1 MRRKTRVGYA
11 LTGILAL
18 ILIGAASF
26 GAVQAWNTHTAT
38 QVNQLES
45 RTVSAT
51 IQEDFPD
58 KTVTAGDTKT
68 KSVTVKNTG
77 TAAAFVRVCVAEY
90 WTTDT
95 EQLIGETGVT
105 KNWASAWRDDF
116 EFHDHDGWYYYKK
129 VLPAGES
136 VQVLESVTFP
146 ASVPDDASY
155 HLDFQVETVQ
165 VSSDNAVNKN
175 ATKTLFG
182 RTGTV
187 GGMTTL
193 HGAVTVGNVTW
204 TN

>member
-90 WTTDT
+90 WTTDK

-105 KNWASAWRDDF
+105 KNWASAWSDF
-116 EFHDHDGWYYYKK
+116 EPHGGWYYYKK

-136 VQVLESVTFP
+136 VQVLESVKFP
-146 ASVPDDASY
+146 ASVPNDASY

-165 VSSDNAVNKN
+165 VSSDDAVNTN

-193 HGAVTVGNVTW
+193 HGAVTGGNVTW

>member
-26 GAVQAWNTHTAT
+26 GAVWAWNTHTAR
-38 QVNQLES
+38 QDNQLES

-58 KTVTAGDTKT
+58 PTVTAGDTKA
-68 KSVTVKNTG
+68 KAVKVKNTG

-90 WTTDT
+90 WTTET

-146 ASVPDDASY
+146 ANVPNGAYY

-175 ATKTLFG
+175 ATKMLFG

-193 HGAVTVGNVTW
+193 HGAVTDGNVTW

>member
-45 RTVSAT
+45 HTVSAT
-51 IQEDFPD
+51 IQEDFPNT
-58 KTVTAGDTKT
+58 TVTAGDTKT
-68 KSVTVKNTG
+68 KSVTVENTG

-90 WTTDT
+90 WTTDK
-95 EQLIGETGVT
+95 EQLIGATGVA
-105 KNWASAWRDDF
+105 KNWSTAWNDDF
-116 EFHDHDGWYYYKK
+116 TLYDGWYYYKK
-129 VLPAGES
+129 VLPAGGS
-136 VQVLESVTFP
+136 VQVLDSVTFP
-146 ASVPDDASY
+146 ASVPDGASY

-165 VSSDNAVNKN
+165 VSSDNAVNTD
-175 ATKTLFG
+175 ATKMLFG

-193 HGAVTVGNVTW
+193 HGAVTDGNVTW

>member
-51 IQEDFPD
+51 IEESFPD
-58 KTVTAGDTKT
+58 KTVKAGATKA
-68 KSVTVKNTG
+68 KAVMVKNTG

-95 EQLIGETGVT
+95 EQLIGATGV
-105 KNWASAWRDDF
+105 KMNWASAWSDF
-116 EFHDHDGWYYYKK
+116 TLHDGWYYYKK
-129 VLPAGES
+129 VLPAGKS
-136 VQVLESVTFP
+136 VQVLDSVTFP
-146 ASVPDDASY
+146 ASVPNGASY

-165 VSSDNAVNKN
+165 VSGEAAVNKD

-187 GGMTTL
+187 SGMTTL
-193 HGAVTVGNVTW
+193 HGAVTGGNVTW

>member
-26 GAVQAWNTHTAT
+26 GAVWAWNTHTAT
-38 QVNQLES
+38 QDNQLES

-51 IQEDFPD
+51 IEESFPD
-58 KTVTAGDTKT
+58 KTVTAGDTKA
-68 KSVTVKNTG
+68 KAVTVKNTG
-77 TAAAFVRVCVAEY
+77 TAAAFVRVCFAEY
-90 WTTDT
+90 WTTET
-95 EQLIGETGVT
+95 EQLLGVDEVT
-105 KNWASAWRDDF
+105 KKWSTAWSDF
-116 EFHDHDGWYYYKK
+116 ELHDHDGWYYYKK

-146 ASVPDDASY
+146 ANVPNGAYY

-193 HGAVTVGNVTW
+193 HGAVTGGNVTW
-204 TN
+204 TD

>member
-26 GAVQAWNTHTAT
+26 GAVWAWNAHTT
-38 QVNQLES
+38 RQDNQLES

-58 KTVTAGDTKT
+58 TTVTAGGTKA
-68 KSVTVKNTG
+68 KSVSVQNTG

-90 WTTDT
+90 WTTET
-95 EQLIGETGVT
+95 EQLIGATGV
-105 KNWASAWRDDF
+105 KMNWASAWSDF
-116 EFHDHDGWYYYKK
+116 TLHDGWYYYKK
-129 VLPAGES
+129 VLPAGGS
-136 VQVLESVTFP
+136 VQVLDSVTFP
-146 ASVPDDASY
+146 ANVPDGASY

-165 VSSDNAVNKN
+165 VSSDNAVNKD

-193 HGAVTVGNVTW
+193 HGAVTDGDVTW
-204 TN
+204 TD

>member
-26 GAVQAWNTHTAT
+26 GAVWAWNTHTAT
-38 QVNQLES
+38 QDNQLES

-68 KSVTVKNTG
+68 KSVTVENTG

-90 WTTDT
+90 WTTET

-105 KNWASAWRDDF
+105 KNWSTAWRDDF
-116 EFHDHDGWYYYKK
+116 ELRDGWYYYKK
-129 VLPAGES
+129 VLPADGS

-146 ASVPDDASY
+146 ASVPDGASY

-187 GGMTTL
+187 GVMTTL
-193 HGAVTVGNVTW
+193 HGAVTGGDVTW
-204 TN
+204 TD

>member
-26 GAVQAWNTHTAT
+26 GAVWAWNTHTT
-38 QVNQLES
+38 RQDNQLES

-68 KSVTVKNTG
+68 KSVTVENTG

-90 WTTDT
+90 WTTDK
-95 EQLIGETGVT
+95 EQLIGATGVT
-105 KNWASAWRDDF
+105 KNWSTAWNDDF
-116 EFHDHDGWYYYKK
+116 TLYDGWYYYKK
-129 VLPAGES
+129 VLPAGGS
-136 VQVLESVTFP
+136 VQVLDSVTFP
-146 ASVPDDASY
+146 ASVPDGASY

-165 VSSDNAVNKN
+165 VSSDNAVNTN

-187 GGMTTL
+187 SGMTAP
-193 HGAVTVGNVTW
+193 HGAVTDGDVTW
-204 TN
+204 TD

>member
-45 RTVSAT
+45 HTVSAT
-51 IQEDFPD
+51 IEESFPD
-58 KTVTAGDTKT
+58 KTVKAGATKA
-68 KSVTVKNTG
+68 KAVMVKNTG

-95 EQLIGETGVT
+95 EQLIGVDEVT
-105 KNWASAWRDDF
+105 KKWSTAWRDF
-116 EFHDHDGWYYYKK
+116 ELHDGWYYYKK
-129 VLPAGES
+129 VLPVGGS
-136 VQVLESVTFP
+136 VQVLEGVTFP
-146 ASVPDDASY
+146 ANVPNGASY

-165 VSSDNAVNKN
+165 VSGEAAVNKD

-187 GGMTTL
+187 SGMTTL
-193 HGAVTVGNVTW
+193 HGAVTGGNVTW

>member
-26 GAVQAWNTHTAT
+26 GAVWAWNTHTAT
-38 QVNQLES
+38 QDNQLES

-58 KTVTAGDTKT
+58 KTVTAGGTKT

-90 WTTDT
+90 WTTNT

-105 KNWASAWRDDF
+105 KNWASAWSDF
-116 EFHDHDGWYYYKK
+116 EPHGGWYYYKK

-193 HGAVTVGNVTW
+193 HGAVTGGNVTW
-204 TN
+204 TD

>member
-58 KTVTAGDTKT
+58 KTVTAGATKT
-68 KSVTVKNTG
+68 KAVTVKNTG

-90 WTTDT
+90 WTTDK
-95 EQLIGETGVT
+95 EQLIGATGVT
-105 KNWASAWRDDF
+105 KNWSTAWNDDF
-116 EFHDHDGWYYYKK
+116 TLYDGWYYYKK
-129 VLPAGES
+129 VLPAGGS
-136 VQVLESVTFP
+136 VQVLDSVTFP
-146 ASVPDDASY
+146 ASVPDGASY

-165 VSSDNAVNKN
+165 VSSDSAVNKD

-187 GGMTTL
+187 GGMTAL
-193 HGAVTVGNVTW
+193 HGAVTGGDVTW
-204 TN
+204 TD

>member
-26 GAVQAWNTHTAT
+26 GAVWAWNTHTAT
-38 QVNQLES
+38 QDNQLES

-68 KSVTVKNTG
+68 KSVTVENTG

-90 WTTDT
+90 WTTGT

-105 KNWASAWRDDF
+105 KNWSTAWSDNF
-116 EFHDHDGWYYYKK
+116 VFHDGWYYYKK

-146 ASVPDDASY
+146 ASVPDGASY

-193 HGAVTVGNVTW
+193 HGAVTGGNVTW
-204 TN
+204 TD

>member
-26 GAVQAWNTHTAT
+26 GAVWAWNTHTAT
-38 QVNQLES
+38 QDNQLES

-51 IQEDFPD
+51 IQEDFPNT
-58 KTVTAGDTKT
+58 TVTAGDTKT
-68 KSVTVKNTG
+68 KSVTVENTG

-90 WTTDT
+90 WTTDK
-95 EQLIGETGVT
+95 EQLIGATGVT
-105 KNWASAWRDDF
+105 KNWSTAWNDDF
-116 EFHDHDGWYYYKK
+116 TLYDGWYYYKK
-129 VLPAGES
+129 VLPAGGS
-136 VQVLESVTFP
+136 VQVLDSVTFP
-146 ASVPDDASY
+146 ASVPNGASY

-165 VSSDNAVNKN
+165 VSSDNAVNTN

-193 HGAVTVGNVTW
+193 HGAVTDGNVTW

>member
-51 IQEDFPD
+51 IEESFPD
-58 KTVTAGDTKT
+58 TKVTAGATKT
-68 KSVTVKNTG
+68 KAVMVKNTG

-90 WTTDT
+90 WTTNT
-95 EQLIGETGVT
+95 EQLIGVDEVA
-105 KNWASAWRDDF
+105 KNWSTAWSDF
-116 EFHDHDGWYYYKK
+116 TPHDGWYYYKK

-136 VQVLESVTFP
+136 VQVLDSVTFP
-146 ASVPDDASY
+146 ASVPDGASY

-165 VSSDNAVNKN
+165 VSSDHAVNKN

-193 HGAVTVGNVTW
+193 HGAVTGGDVTW
-204 TN
+204 TD

>member
-51 IQEDFPD
+51 IEESFPG
-58 KTVTAGDTKT
+58 KTVKAGATKA
-68 KSVTVKNTG
+68 KAVTVENTG
-77 TAAAFVRVCVAEY
+77 TAAAFVRVCVTEY

-95 EQLIGETGVT
+95 EQLLGVDEVT
-105 KNWASAWRDDF
+105 KNWSTAWKDNF
-116 EFHDHDGWYYYKK
+116 ELRDGWYYYKK
-129 VLPAGES
+129 VLPVGGS
-136 VQVLESVTFP
+136 VQVLDSVTFP
-146 ASVPDDASY
+146 ASVPNGASY

-165 VSSDNAVNKN
+165 VSSEAAVNKD

-193 HGAVTVGNVTW
+193 HGAVTGGNVTW

>member
-51 IQEDFPD
+51 IEESFPD
-58 KTVTAGDTKT
+58 KTVKAGATKT
-68 KSVTVKNTG
+68 KAVMVKNTG
-77 TAAAFVRVCVAEY
+77 TAAFVRVCVAEY

-95 EQLIGETGVT
+95 EQLIGVDEVT
-105 KNWASAWRDDF
+105 KKWSTAWKDNF
-116 EFHDHDGWYYYKK
+116 ELRDGWYYYKK
-129 VLPAGES
+129 VLPAGGS
-136 VQVLESVTFP
+136 VQVLDSVTFP
-146 ASVPDDASY
+146 ANVPNGASY

-182 RTGTV
+182 HTGTV
-187 GGMTTL
+187 SGMTTL
-193 HGAVTVGNVTW
+193 HGAVTGGDVTW
-204 TN
+204 TD

>member
-26 GAVQAWNTHTAT
+26 GAVWAWNAHTAR
-38 QVNQLES
+38 QDNQLES

-58 KTVTAGDTKT
+58 TTVTAGDTKT

-90 WTTDT
+90 WTTET
-95 EQLIGETGVT
+95 EQLIWETGVT
-105 KNWASAWRDDF
+105 KNWASAWSDF
-116 EFHDHDGWYYYKK
+116 EPHGGWYYYKK
-129 VLPAGES
+129 VLPAGKS

-146 ASVPDDASY
+146 ASVPDGASY

-165 VSSDNAVNKN
+165 VSSDNGVNTN

-187 GGMTTL
+187 GSMTTL
-193 HGAVTVGNVTW
+193 HGAVTGGDVTW
-204 TN
+204 TD

>member
-51 IQEDFPD
+51 IQENFPD
-58 KTVTAGDTKT
+58 ETVKAGATKA

-90 WTTDT
+90 WTTET
-95 EQLIGETGVT
+95 EQLLGVDEVT
-105 KNWASAWRDDF
+105 KNWNTAWKDNF
-116 EFHDHDGWYYYKK
+116 ELRDGWYYYKK
-129 VLPAGES
+129 VLPAGGS
-136 VQVLESVTFP
+136 VQVLDSVTFP
-146 ASVPDDASY
+146 ASVPNGASY

-165 VSSDNAVNKN
+165 VSSDNAVNTN

-187 GGMTTL
+187 SGMTAL
-193 HGAVTVGNVTW
+193 HGAVTDGSVTW
-204 TN
+204 TK

>member
-51 IQEDFPD
+51 IEESFPD
-58 KTVTAGDTKT
+58 KTVKAGATKT
-68 KSVTVKNTG
+68 KSVTVENTG

-90 WTTDT
+90 WTTET
-95 EQLIGETGVT
+95 EQLIGKTGVT
-105 KNWASAWRDDF
+105 KNWASAWSDF
-116 EFHDHDGWYYYKK
+116 EPHGGWYYYKK
-129 VLPAGES
+129 VLPAGKS

-146 ASVPDDASY
+146 ASVPNGASY

-165 VSSDNAVNKN
+165 VSSDNAVNTN

-193 HGAVTVGNVTW
+193 HGAVTGGNVTW
-204 TN
+204 TD

>member
-26 GAVQAWNTHTAT
+26 GAVWAWNTHTAR
-38 QVNQLES
+38 QDNQLES

-51 IQEDFPD
+51 IEESFPD

-90 WTTDT
+90 WTTET

-105 KNWASAWRDDF
+105 KNWASAWIDDF
-116 EFHDHDGWYYYKK
+116 EFYGGWYYYKK
-129 VLPAGES
+129 VLPAGKS
-136 VQVLESVTFP
+136 VQVLESVKFP
-146 ASVPDDASY
+146 ASVPDGASY

-165 VSSDNAVNKN
+165 VSSDIAVNKN

-187 GGMTTL
+187 GSMTTL
-193 HGAVTVGNVTW
+193 HGAVTGGNVTW
-204 TN
+204 TD

>member
-51 IQEDFPD
+51 IEESFPD
-58 KTVTAGDTKT
+58 KTVKAGATKA
-68 KSVTVKNTG
+68 KAVMVKNTG

-95 EQLIGETGVT
+95 EQLLGVDEVK
-105 KNWASAWRDDF
+105 KNWNTAWSDF
-116 EFHDHDGWYYYKK
+116 ELRDGWYYYKK
-129 VLPAGES
+129 VLPAGKS
-136 VQVLESVTFP
+136 VQVLDSVKFP
-146 ASVPDDASY
+146 ASVPNGASY

-165 VSSDNAVNKN
+165 VSSDNAVNTN
-175 ATKTLFG
+175 ATETLFG

-193 HGAVTVGNVTW
+193 HGAVTGGNVTW
-204 TN
+204 TK

>member
-51 IQEDFPD
+51 IQENFPD
-58 KTVTAGDTKT
+58 ETVKAGATKT
-68 KSVTVKNTG
+68 KAVTVKNTG

-105 KNWASAWRDDF
+105 KNWASAWSDF
-116 EFHDHDGWYYYKK
+116 EPHGGWYYYKK
-129 VLPAGES
+129 VLPAGEY
-136 VQVLESVTFP
+136 VQVLESVKFP
-146 ASVPDDASY
+146 ASVPNDASY

-187 GGMTTL
+187 GSMTTL
-193 HGAVTVGNVTW
+193 HGAVTGGTVTW
-204 TN
+204 TD

>member
-26 GAVQAWNTHTAT
+26 GAVQAWNTHTAR

-51 IQEDFPD
+51 IEESFLD
-58 KTVTAGDTKT
+58 KTVKAGATKA
-68 KSVTVKNTG
+68 KAVMVKNTG

-95 EQLIGETGVT
+95 EQLLGVDEVT
-105 KNWASAWRDDF
+105 KKWSTAWRDDF
-116 EFHDHDGWYYYKK
+116 ELRDGWYYYKK
-129 VLPAGES
+129 VLPAGKS
-136 VQVLESVTFP
+136 VQVLDSVTFP
-146 ASVPDDASY
+146 ASVPNGASY

>member
-51 IQEDFPD
+51 IEESFPD
-58 KTVTAGDTKT
+58 KTVKAGATKA
-68 KSVTVKNTG
+68 KAVMVKNTG

-95 EQLIGETGVT
+95 EQLLGVDEVT
-105 KNWASAWRDDF
+105 KKWNTAWKDNF
-116 EFHDHDGWYYYKK
+116 ELRDGWYYYKK
-129 VLPAGES
+129 VLPAGKS
-136 VQVLESVTFP
+136 VQVLDSVTFP
-146 ASVPDDASY
+146 ANVPNGASY

-165 VSSDNAVNKN
+165 VSSDNAVNTN

-193 HGAVTVGNVTW
+193 HGAVTGGNVTW

>member
-26 GAVQAWNTHTAT
+26 GAVWAWNTHTAT
-38 QVNQLES
+38 QDNQLES

-51 IQEDFPD
+51 IEESFPD
-58 KTVTAGDTKT
+58 KTVTAGDTKA
-68 KSVTVKNTG
+68 KAVTVKNTG

-90 WTTDT
+90 WTTDK
-95 EQLIGETGVT
+95 EQLIGATGVT
-105 KNWASAWRDDF
+105 KNWSTAWNDDF
-116 EFHDHDGWYYYKK
+116 TLYDGWYYYKK
-129 VLPAGES
+129 VLPAGGS
-136 VQVLESVTFP
+136 VQVLDSVTFP
-146 ASVPDDASY
+146 ASVPDGASY

-165 VSSDNAVNKN
+165 VSSDSAVNKD

-187 GGMTTL
+187 GGMTAL
-193 HGAVTVGNVTW
+193 HGAVTGGDVTW
-204 TN
+204 TD

>member
-51 IQEDFPD
+51 IQENFPD
-58 KTVTAGDTKT
+58 EKVTAGATKT
-68 KSVTVKNTG
+68 KAVTVENTG

-95 EQLIGETGVT
+95 EQLLGVDEVK
-105 KNWASAWRDDF
+105 KNWSTAWNDF
-116 EFHDHDGWYYYKK
+116 ELHDGWYYYEK
-129 VLPAGES
+129 VLPVGGS
-136 VQVLESVTFP
+136 VQVLDSVKFP
-146 ASVPDDASY
+146 ANVPNGASY

-165 VSSDNAVNKN
+165 VSSDNAVNKD

-193 HGAVTVGNVTW
+193 HGAVTDGNVTW
-204 TN
+204 TK

>member
-38 QVNQLES
+38 QVKQLES

-51 IQEDFPD
+51 IQENFPVT
-58 KTVTAGDTKT
+58 TVTAGATKT

-90 WTTDT
+90 WTTET
-95 EQLIGETGVT
+95 EQLLGVDEVT
-105 KNWASAWRDDF
+105 KNWNTAWSDF
-116 EFHDHDGWYYYKK
+116 VFHDGWYYYKK
-129 VLPAGES
+129 VLPEGGF
-136 VQVLESVTFP
+136 VQVLDSVTFP
-146 ASVPDDASY
+146 ASVPDGASY

-175 ATKTLFG
+175 ATNTLFG

-193 HGAVTVGNVTW
+193 HGAVTDGNVTW
-204 TN
+204 KN

>member
-45 RTVSAT
+45 HTVSAT
-51 IQEDFPD
+51 IEESFPD
-58 KTVTAGDTKT
+58 KTVKAGATK
-68 KSVTVKNTG
+68 KKAVMVKNTG

-95 EQLIGETGVT
+95 EQLLGVDEVT
-105 KNWASAWRDDF
+105 KNWSTAWKDNF
-116 EFHDHDGWYYYKK
+116 ELRDGWYYYKK
-129 VLPAGES
+129 VLPAGGS
-136 VQVLESVTFP
+136 VQVLDSVTFP
-146 ASVPDDASY
+146 ASVPNGASY

-165 VSSDNAVNKN
+165 VSGEAAVNKD
-175 ATKTLFG
+175 ATNTLFG

-187 GGMTTL
+187 SGMTTL
-193 HGAVTVGNVTW
+193 HGAVTGGDVTW

>member
-51 IQEDFPD
+51 IEESFPD
-58 KTVTAGDTKT
+58 KTVTAGATKT
-68 KSVTVKNTG
+68 KAVTVKNTG

-95 EQLIGETGVT
+95 EQLLGVDEVT
-105 KNWASAWRDDF
+105 KKWNTAWKDNF
-116 EFHDHDGWYYYKK
+116 ELRDGWYYYKK

-136 VQVLESVTFP
+136 VQVLDSVTFP
-146 ASVPDDASY
+146 ANVPNGASY

-165 VSSDNAVNKN
+165 VSGEAAVNKD

-187 GGMTTL
+187 SGMTTL
-193 HGAVTVGNVTW
+193 HGAVTGGNVTW
-204 TN
+204 TK

>member
-26 GAVQAWNTHTAT
+26 GAVWAWNTHTT
-38 QVNQLES
+38 RQDNQLES

-51 IQEDFPD
+51 IQEDFPNT
-58 KTVTAGDTKT
+58 TVTAGATKT
-68 KSVTVKNTG
+68 KAVKVKNTG

-90 WTTDT
+90 WTTET
-95 EQLIGETGVT
+95 EQLIGATGVK
-105 KNWASAWRDDF
+105 KNWASAWSDF
-116 EFHDHDGWYYYKK
+116 TLHDGWYYYKK

-136 VQVLESVTFP
+136 VQVLDSVTFP
-146 ASVPDDASY
+146 ASVPDGASY

-165 VSSDNAVNKN
+165 VSSDHAVNKN

-193 HGAVTVGNVTW
+193 HGAVTGGDVTW
-204 TN
+204 TD